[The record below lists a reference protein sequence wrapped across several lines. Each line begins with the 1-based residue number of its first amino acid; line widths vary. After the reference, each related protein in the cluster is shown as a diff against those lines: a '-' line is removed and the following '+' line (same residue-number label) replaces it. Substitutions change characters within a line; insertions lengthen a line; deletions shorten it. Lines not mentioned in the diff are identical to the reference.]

1 MLINLSNH
9 PFAQWDKE
17 QKDQANML
25 YGKTEDMQ
33 FPAVAPYADAE
44 EIATLAHDYANKILT
59 LSPAAVHIMGENTF
73 CFALISMLQRAGV
86 ICIASTTWRDSIE
99 TAEGKISRFRFVRF
113 RKYPRI
119 S

>member
-17 QKDQANML
+17 QKDRANKL

-33 FPAVAPYADAE
+33 FPAVDPFADTE
-44 EIATLAHDYANKILT
+44 KIATLAQDYANKILM
-59 LSPAAVHIMGENTF
+59 LSPTAVHIMGENTF
-73 CFALISMLQRAGV
+73 CFALISILQRAGV

-113 RKYPRI
+113 REYPRL